1 MNATGL
7 YPLLDRNED
16 EHIEFKEA
24 KSTFDFDKLV
34 EYSVALANEGGGMLI
49 LGVTNKKPRKIVGTK
64 VYKDGTSKI
73 KEQLITQVQLRIDIE
88 EVLCPEGRVLVFCI
102 PSRPIGMPKHINGR
116 YLMRA
121 GEALTAMPPDMLK
134 RIFDEASPDFSAEIC
149 YEATLDDL
157 DREAIEIF
165 RKRWANKS
173 GNTAI
178 LSLSREQVLLD
189 AELIVDNKPTYAALV
204 LFGTHGALGR
214 FLGQAEVIFEY
225 RANDV
230 EGPAQQRIDFRQG
243 FFSFY
248 DKLWDTIDLR
258 NTNQHFQDGLFIWD
272 IKTFNESAIREAI
285 LNAVSH
291 RDYRV
296 AGSVFVRQYPA
307 RIEIVSPGGLP
318 SGITLENILWD
329 QAPRNRRIAEAF
341 GRCGLVE
348 RAGQGMNRI
357 FKSCIQ
363 ESKQAPDFT
372 NSDGYHFWITL
383 HGDIQHPEFLRLLE
397 RIGKEKLVSFSLDD
411 FIVLQ
416 TVFEE
421 RPIQPRFAQS
431 ARMLLEEGII
441 EKSVGQSRKN
451 FILSRRF
458 YAAIGKTGVHTRKTG
473 LDKDTN
479 KELLL
484 KHIHECEPNGA
495 RMEEFLQVLPY
506 MNRHLIRSLL
516 LELQNE
522 KRICVVGKTN
532 AARWHISKKASLQ

>member
-24 KSTFDFDKLV
+24 KSAFDFDKLV

-73 KEQLITQVQLRIDIE
+73 KEQLIAQVQLRIDIE
-88 EVLCPEGRVLVFCI
+88 EVLCPEGRVLVFRV

-134 RIFDEASPDFSAEIC
+134 RIFDEASPDFSAETC
-149 YEATLDDL
+149 TGATLDDL
-157 DREAIEIF
+157 DMEAIGIF
-165 RKRWANKS
+165 KKRWANKS

-189 AELIVDNKPTYAALV
+189 AELIVDDKPTYAALV
-204 LFGTHGALGR
+204 LFGTHRALGR

-291 RDYRV
+291 RDYRD

-372 NSDGYHFWITL
+372 NSDDYHFWITL

-397 RIGKEKLVSFSLDD
+397 RIGKEKLLSFSLDD

-451 FILSRRF
+451 YILSRRF
-458 YAAIGKTGVHTRKTG
+458 YAAIGKTGIHTRKAG
-473 LDKDTN
+473 LDKSTN

-484 KHIHECEPNGA
+484 KHIRESEPNGA
-495 RMEEFLQVLPY
+495 RMEEFLQVLPSH
-506 MNRHLIRSLL
+506 NRRMIQTFLSTLR
-516 LELQNE
+516 NE
-522 KRICVVGKTN
+522 GKIHCSGAKK
-532 AARWHISKKASLQ
+532 AARWHVTHGSST